1 MLASA
6 GMLSLS
12 VNYPRRVVTNADIR
26 SRAPAVVAETERK
39 TMARLW
45 AGQRKSDEELGIW
58 AAMMEPHLRDPFR
71 GTIERRHLAPGESS
85 LSLELVAAREAIMRC
100 GLEPRDIDLVI
111 GTSFLPDQI
120 GVGNATFVC
129 KHLGLRAAAWNL
141 ESACSGTL
149 VAFQTACALV
159 QAGKFEKILVVTSC
173 AYSRYSDPEDTFGWF
188 LGDGAAAFV
197 VGEVPAGEGLLAQAS
212 RNTAEICGTFRY
224 DLDVDA
230 GGTPRI
236 LIRADDSAGRA
247 LAEHQD
253 GYVRSMTQEALARA
267 ASVSTISVSSSST
280 RQRHGFTATS
290 RRCWASTSSGP
301 SRAIRSWP
309 TRDRCSCLPT
319 CTSRPRAGGS
329 RAATS
334 CSCSPSA
341 ACRRRRPRSC
351 GGETSPSG
359 PIRSRVCE
367 RLTCF
372 TTEKAP

>member
-120 GVGNATFVC
+120 GVGNATFIC

-267 ASVSTISVSSSST
+267 DLRLDDISLFVFNTPTAWFHRYFAALLGIDLERTVTSYPLLANTGPVLLPSNLHFAASRGRIARGDLVLLFSVGSVSS
-280 RQRHGFTATS
+280 TAAAVV
-290 RRCWASTSSGP
+290 RWGDVALGADP
-301 SRAIRSWP
+301 
-309 TRDRCSCLPT
+309 L
-319 CTSRPRAGGS
+319 AG
-329 RAATS
+329 
-334 CSCSPSA
+334 
-341 ACRRRRPRSC
+341 
-351 GGETSPSG
+351 
-359 PIRSRVCE
+359 
-367 RLTCF
+367 L
-372 TTEKAP
+372 